1 MRVAGLR
8 GPASQGFERCVGCQ
22 LAMVRG
28 TREAL
33 RSRSMKRREMTRH
46 SGENCAMLWM
56 ERRRRKIASS
66 DGTLPPSAATC
77 TGLGLGLGLGL
88 G

>member
-1 MRVAGLR
+1 M
-8 GPASQGFERCVGCQ
+8 GPASLRFERCVGCQ

-33 RSRSMKRREMTRH
+33 RSRSIKRREMTRH
-46 SGENCAMLWM
+46 SGENCAMPWM

-77 TGLGLGLGLGL
+77 TGLGLGLGLG
-88 G
+88 